1 MQTAVLF
8 YFPLIVEKMVSHNCH
23 YANLSISL
31 SYLLGFHSS
40 KGTKFYQ
47 STKNNDLPINK
58 TGYSKPGETK
68 EFVITTDEPSETKNG
83 STLKAQFYF
92 DEPKK

>member
-1 MQTAVLF
+1 MKKSSSDNRKNGFTQ
-8 YFPLIVEKMVSHNCH
+8 
-23 YANLSISL
+23 LSLCKSVNQSL
-31 SYLLGFHSS
+31 SYLLGFQSS

-47 STKNNDLPINK
+47 SMKNNDLPINQ
-58 TGYSKPGETK
+58 TGYSETK
-68 EFVITTDEPSETKNG
+68 EFVISTDEPSETKNG